1 MKVFIEV
8 PYAGSLLLG
17 ERNYRGSGSRLPP
30 LNVALVKALTSR
42 LFKRFFEANLDA
54 SLKELVCYFSELG
67 RNGAIF
73 YWPVRVKRLERD
85 DAPLP
90 AEGSFAVE
98 CGHDRIPRPW
108 EEIKAIPYNYSLA
121 RAGWI
126 LK

>member
-17 ERNYRGSGSRLPP
+17 ERNYRGPESRFPP
-30 LNVALVKALTSR
+30 LNVALVKALVSR
-42 LFKRFFEANLDA
+42 LFKRFFEANLDT

-67 RNGAIF
+67 RKGAIF

-90 AEGSFAVE
+90 AEGSFTVE
-98 CGHDRIPRPW
+98 CGHDHTQTLGR
-108 EEIKAIPYNYSLA
+108 N
-121 RAGWI
+121 
-126 LK
+126 

>member
-17 ERNYRGSGSRLPP
+17 ERNYRGSGSRLSS

-42 LFKRFFEANLDA
+42 LFKRFFEANLNA

-90 AEGSFAVE
+90 AEGSFTVE
-98 CGHDRIPRPW
+98 CGHDRYLDLGKKLKRYRI
-108 EEIKAIPYNYSLA
+108 I
-121 RAGWI
+121 I
-126 LK
+126 LWHPK